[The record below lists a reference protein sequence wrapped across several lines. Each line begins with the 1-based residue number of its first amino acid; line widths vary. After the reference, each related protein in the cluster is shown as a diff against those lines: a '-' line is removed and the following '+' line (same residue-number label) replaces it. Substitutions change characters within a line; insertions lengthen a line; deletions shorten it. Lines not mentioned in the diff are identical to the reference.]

1 MRDID
6 EMDMLGYL
14 RVRAWKARQEHEK
27 KQPVRRYIDE
37 VWSTLQPNVQP

>member
-14 RVRAWKARQEHEK
+14 EIRAWNAQKNNAKPDDAPQGRF
-27 KQPVRRYIDE
+27 IDE
-37 VWSTLQPNVQP
+37 VWPGLCP

>member
-14 RVRAWKARQEHEK
+14 QVRAWKAKREK
-27 KQPVRRYIDE
+27 KMNAPKRQFIDE
-37 VWSTLQPNVQP
+37 VWPTLKP

>member
-14 RVRAWKARQEHEK
+14 RIRAWNANRK
-27 KQPVRRYIDE
+27 KKDTTPKHHFIDE
-37 VWSTLQPNVQP
+37 VWPSVKP